1 MACPDEINFLVVK
14 VPACTNIGNN
24 ILKAN
29 HRAAFANDPKLLAR
43 IEAQLAG
50 KQAVEP
56 RTRVPAVIDTPPS
69 PGVKKGESTATKR
82 MRRVQEQNM
91 ESRFDSVTLCHE
103 TGAMTVVLAGGA
115 LLSLNVSLRVFDAKA
130 TKLKNTWKE
139 RIKALRYE
147 NQTVFNQWK
156 ATAQYPVIVEEVYIT
171 AESACLDSESVCAA
185 CKPIIDAFVTAGFLP
200 DDDPQHILH
209 PIPLTRRGENS
220 GIVLRFFPAPTEHGL
235 ISKAAMQAALTIP
248 PIFQ

>member
-1 MACPDEINFLVVK
+1 MKP
-14 VPACTNIGNN
+14 
-24 ILKAN
+24 N

-43 IEAQLAG
+43 IDAQLSGRNVGQPPAPAPVARAETPISDG
-50 KQAVEP
+50 K
-56 RTRVPAVIDTPPS
+56 
-69 PGVKKGESTATKR
+69 KHESTATKR
-82 MRRVQEQNM
+82 MNRVQEQNM
-91 ESRFDSVTLCHE
+91 ESRFDSVTMCKD

-147 NQTVFNQWK
+147 NQAVFNQWK
-156 ATAQYPVIVEEVYIT
+156 ATAKFPVIVEEVYIT

-185 CKPIIDAFVTAGFLP
+185 CKPIIDAFVVAGFLP

-209 PIPLTRRGENS
+209 PIPITRRGSNA
-220 GIVLRFFPAPTEHGL
+220 GIVLRFFPSPTEHGL
-235 ISKAAMQAALTIP
+235 ISAAAMQAALSIP
-248 PIFQ
+248 PVHK